1 LVVLPLLQPDLPLL
15 EPRNLLAWTIWMVVG
30 LGFVAAGSGINR
42 PPTFGLIS
50 MNTSADEQGAT
61 LGVAQSAGSLARIIA
76 PVTANLLYQYEPAL
90 PYYVCAA
97 ISLLAGFIA
106 LATLCPKRASP
117 AGQST

>member
-1 LVVLPLLQPDLPLL
+1 
-15 EPRNLLAWTIWMVVG
+15 M
-30 LGFVAAGSGINR
+30 GFVAAGSGINR

-76 PVTANLLYQYEPAL
+76 PVAANLLYQRQAAL

-97 ISLLAGFIA
+97 ISLLAGLIA
-106 LATLCPKRASP
+106 WVWLCR
-117 AGQST
+117 GQRRVGVPD

>member
-1 LVVLPLLQPDLPLL
+1 M
-15 EPRNLLAWTIWMVVG
+15 IVG

-76 PVTANLLYQYEPAL
+76 PITANLLYQHEPAL

-97 ISLLAGFIA
+97 ISLLAGLIA
-106 LATLCPKRASP
+106 WAALCRKP
-117 AGQST
+117 ALPTRQST